1 MNWKIILYLTLAS
14 LVIAIASVFGIFNS
28 NFMPLVMLIFSVI
41 CGIVISKKC
50 NSQLFMHGVMVG
62 LFSGIV
68 ISVFQ
73 SVMFDTYLLNNKD
86 SLDGFVNL
94 TGALPTTSVILF
106 LGPFIGLIYGIITGM
121 IAKKMHKGSSKK

>member
-14 LVIAIASVFGIFNS
+14 LVIAIASVFGVFNS
-28 NFMPLVMLIFSVI
+28 NFMPFVMLIFSVI
-41 CGIVISKKC
+41 CGFIIAKKC
-50 NSQLFMHGVMVG
+50 NSQLFMNGVMVG

-73 SVMFDTYLLNNKD
+73 SVMFDTYIINNKD

-94 TGALPTTSVILF
+94 TGAMPT
-106 LGPFIGLIYGIITGM
+106 M
-121 IAKKMHKGSSKK
+121 